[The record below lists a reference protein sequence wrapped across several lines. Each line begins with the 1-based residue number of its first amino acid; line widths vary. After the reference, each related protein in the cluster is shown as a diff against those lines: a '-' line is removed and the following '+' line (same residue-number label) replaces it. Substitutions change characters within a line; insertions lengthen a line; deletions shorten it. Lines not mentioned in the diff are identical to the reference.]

1 MDYSLPGSSIHGI
14 WNRQLVGSFWTA
26 QGAQLCDDLEGWD
39 AGAGREAQEGANQSG
54 KLLADSRLVSQAITY
69 LNEILTL
76 SQAIMDK
83 SRNISEHLLHYL

>member
-1 MDYSLPGSSIHGI
+1 MESWWEAAYSTRGS
-14 WNRQLVGSFWTA
+14 
-26 QGAQLCDDLEGWD
+26 
-39 AGAGREAQEGANQSG
+39 AGCSVMTGGVRRGGGREAQEGTNRSG
-54 KLLADSRLVSQAITY
+54 KLLADPRLVSQAITN